1 MKREVP
7 KKTRNIRDKGVIGRR
22 VEMMYWLS
30 IVRITNYKEIQN
42 EFGITPQSVKVDL
55 DSLENDFEVPL
66 IRNRKGIRVADGWYA
81 QRPHFKSDENKLL
94 YELLDVVPEEYIKPV
109 EKLIRAYGN
118 PSGLRK

>member
-42 EFGITPQSVKVDL
+42 EFGITPRSVKVDL

-81 QRPHFKSDENKLL
+81 QRPHFKTEENDLL
-94 YELLDVVPEEYIKPV
+94 YELLDIVPEEYIKPI
-109 EKLIRAYGN
+109 EKMIRAYGN
-118 PSGLRK
+118 PAGLDK